1 MAHSA
6 DKGRVSSRSVL
17 RAILFLFGVCLVGY
31 SIRPLWYL
39 RLKEKATAP
48 GSGSSCPQCQC
59 HCSSSSNGLF
69 PLPSGNVLQCNVLD
83 FTVHTDCGKDDP
95 ELNEEL
101 RKDIITLTL
110 EELELHKSV
119 ANETLEHT
127 KVLVSDARRASSHYQ
142 KEAEKCNAGVEICEE
157 ARERAESQLIVER
170 NLSTLWEER
179 SRKLG
184 WKDSRRL

>member
-69 PLPSGNVLQCNVLD
+69 PLPS
-83 FTVHTDCGKDDP
+83 DCGKDDP

>member
-48 GSGSSCPQCQC
+48 GS
-59 HCSSSSNGLF
+59 
-69 PLPSGNVLQCNVLD
+69 
-83 FTVHTDCGKDDP
+83 DCAKDDP